1 MNTAMTLE
9 EVKNWFLSRQSM
21 SPKKLQKMLYYAYS
35 WGLVLLNDD
44 NESFDNKLFD
54 ANFEAWVHGPV
65 IPDIYFEYKP
75 YGFQNIPQLDSISPN
90 PEDDDVTDVLEQVL
104 SVYGG
109 FNGNQLESLTHS
121 EEPWKN
127 ARKGLLPM
135 DSSSNV
141 IDDRIIYNYYFEQL
155 GE

>member
-1 MNTAMTLE
+1 MPVAMTLE
-9 EVKNWFLSRQSM
+9 DAKQWFLSRQSM

-44 NESFDNKLFD
+44 DKNLSNKLFD

-65 IPDIYFEYKP
+65 IPSVYFEYRP
-75 YGFQNIPQLDSISPN
+75 FGFQNIPQSSSPT
-90 PEDDDVTDVLEQVL
+90 PDPKDEDVKDVLDQVM

-109 FNGNQLESLTHS
+109 FNGNQLERLTHS

-127 ARKGLLPM
+127 ARIGLLPM

-141 IDDRIIYNYYFEQL
+141 IDDKIIYNYYFEQL
-155 GE
+155 GD